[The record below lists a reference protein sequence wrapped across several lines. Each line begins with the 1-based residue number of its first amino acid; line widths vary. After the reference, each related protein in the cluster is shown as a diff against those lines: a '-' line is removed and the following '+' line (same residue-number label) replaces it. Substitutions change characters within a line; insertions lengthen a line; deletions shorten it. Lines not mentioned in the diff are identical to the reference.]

1 MDKAKSAKQ
10 FVVIVKKIYSL
21 SGTVGH
27 SGKLRSYD
35 DLCMQTVG
43 KVHIDGKMV
52 AIYASMV

>member
-10 FVVIVKKIYSL
+10 FVVIVKKFYSL

-35 DLCMQTVG
+35 DLCM
-43 KVHIDGKMV
+43 
-52 AIYASMV
+52 